1 LKQKKKDKKKEA
13 SLNDIISYDIKCDYS
28 HALCLSLPLLSN
40 NKYLSTKFRLIM
52 ATSSS
57 LINNSATS
65 FSRIDL
71 SLNDYPDDE
80 NSSSPSLI
88 VSILKRDRNRLIV
101 PLQTITTDNTT
112 TESND
117 DGKNF
122 EEDQLLTSYYDYNRT
137 KQERLLS
144 ITNIFRLLIIFI
156 LGPIIYFIV

>member
-1 LKQKKKDKKKEA
+1 
-13 SLNDIISYDIKCDYS
+13 
-28 HALCLSLPLLSN
+28 
-40 NKYLSTKFRLIM
+40 M

-57 LINNSATS
+57 LVNNSATS

-80 NSSSPSLI
+80 NSSSPSLV
-88 VSILKRDRNRLIV
+88 VSTLKRDRNRLIV